1 MDAMSADSVVVEVVG
16 GHDRVRARTR
26 VALSEAKR
34 TFTIGRGAL
43 ADVILDDDFV
53 AILHARIDVGVA
65 GELNV
70 SDLGTVNGIV
80 VAGKRHRGAHNLAL
94 VNGELQVGR
103 TRLRIRTAAETLAPE
118 KPDDEALGAT
128 LRRRAGVAA
137 LGGIL
142 CMGLVAYS
150 SWLGAPRDTASV
162 IVIWL
167 IAALGITGLWVTLWA
182 LLARV
187 LQGEWRWIRHAMI
200 FFWMTAAYLLVDSL
214 LNVGWF
220 ALALPHWEPRDTL
233 IALVAISLTLYFHLT
248 SASALGRRSAFV
260 AACLVPALAV
270 GAVEW
275 VRGRNQ
281 ARDVNHIGIRNQI
294 YPPAVRLRGAASLE
308 DFFSNAALLKAGAD
322 KKRKGMRGESDDDTA
337 EEED

>member
-53 AILHARIDVGVA
+53 AILHVRIDVGMT

-94 VNGELQVGR
+94 ANDELQVGR

-137 LGGIL
+137 LGGTL

-220 ALALPHWEPRDTL
+220 ALSLPHWEPRDTL
-233 IALVAISLTLYFHLT
+233 IAVVAISLTLYFHLT

-308 DFFSNAALLKAGAD
+308 DFFSSAALLKAGAD

>member
-1 MDAMSADSVVVEVVG
+1 MDAMSADGVVVEVLG

-26 VALSEAKR
+26 VTLSEVKR
-34 TFTIGRGAL
+34 TFTVGRGAL

-53 AILHARIDVGVA
+53 ANLHARIEVGVG
-65 GELNV
+65 GELKV

-80 VAGKRHRGAHNLAL
+80 VAGKRHRGAQNLAL
-94 VNGELQVGR
+94 ANGELQVGR

-128 LRRRAGVAA
+128 LRNRAGVAA
-137 LGGIL
+137 LGGAL

-187 LQGEWRWIRHAMI
+187 LQGEWRWVRHAMI

-220 ALALPHWEPRDTL
+220 ALSLPHWEPRDTL
-233 IALVAISLTLYFHLT
+233 IALVAISMTLYFHLT
-248 SASALGRRSAFV
+248 TASALGPRSAFV

-275 VRGRNQ
+275 VRARNQ

-294 YPPAVRLRGAASLE
+294 YPPVLRLRGAANLE
-308 DFFSNAALLKAGAD
+308 DFFGNAAPLKSGAD
-322 KKRKGMRGESDDDTA
+322 NKRKGMRGDGESDA
-337 EEED
+337 EEEEE

>member
-1 MDAMSADSVVVEVVG
+1 MSADSVVVEVLG

-26 VALSEAKR
+26 VALSEVKR
-34 TFTIGRGAL
+34 TFTVGRGAL

-53 AILHARIDVGVA
+53 AILHARIEVGEG
-65 GELNV
+65 GELKV
-70 SDLGTVNGIV
+70 SDLGTVNGVV
-80 VAGKRHRGAHNLAL
+80 VAGKRHRGAQNLAL
-94 VNGELQVGR
+94 ANGELQVGR

-118 KPDDEALGAT
+118 KIDDEALGSA
-128 LRRRAGVAA
+128 LRNRAGIAA
-137 LGGIL
+137 LGGSL

-162 IVIWL
+162 MVIWL

-187 LQGEWRWIRHAMI
+187 LQGEWRWVRHAMI
-200 FFWMTAAYLLVDSL
+200 FFWMTVAYLLIDSL
-214 LNVGWF
+214 LNVSWF
-220 ALALPHWEPRDTL
+220 ALSLPHWEPRDTL
-233 IALVAISLTLYFHLT
+233 IALVAISLTLYFHLAT
-248 SASALGRRSAFV
+248 ASALGRRRAFV

-275 VRGRNQ
+275 VRGRNL

-308 DFFSNAALLKAGAD
+308 DFFSDAVLLQSGAD
-322 KKRKGMRGESDDDTA
+322 KKRKGMRGDGESDA
-337 EEED
+337 EEEDE

>member
-1 MDAMSADSVVVEVVG
+1 MDAMSADGVVVEVLG

-26 VALSEAKR
+26 VTLSEVKR
-34 TFTIGRGAL
+34 TFTVGRGAL

-53 AILHARIDVGVA
+53 AILHARIEVGEG
-65 GELNV
+65 GELKV
-70 SDLGTVNGIV
+70 SDLGTVNGVV
-80 VAGKRHRGAHNLAL
+80 VAGKRHRGAQNLAL
-94 VNGELQVGR
+94 ANGELQVGR

-128 LRRRAGVAA
+128 LRNRAGVAA
-137 LGGIL
+137 LGGTL
-142 CMGLVAYS
+142 CMALVAYS

-167 IAALGITGLWVTLWA
+167 IAALGITGLWITLWA

-187 LQGEWRWIRHAMI
+187 LQGEWRWVRHAMI
-200 FFWMTAAYLLVDSL
+200 FFWMTAAYLLVDNL
-214 LNVGWF
+214 LHVSWF
-220 ALALPHWEPRDTL
+220 ALSLPNWEPRDTL
-233 IALVAISLTLYFHLT
+233 IALVAISMTLYFHLT
-248 SASALGRRSAFV
+248 TASALGRRSAFV

-275 VRGRNQ
+275 VRARNQ

-294 YPPAVRLRGAASLE
+294 YPPALRLRGAANLE
-308 DFFSNAALLKAGAD
+308 DFFSNAALLKSGAD
-322 KKRKGMRGESDDDTA
+322 NKRKGMRGDGESDA
-337 EEED
+337 EEEDE